1 MLSRSLLLLLLL
13 AFASVSCTGSRV
25 AVHLEQASIRTIDHA
40 TLFPRS
46 SVAQRDRSLR
56 HVLQLNIS
64 SQTDLLKYFE
74 ERHTQLQVR
83 CWVEGSKDGKEY
95 NGFSVGPI
103 AEKAIGE
110 TTSHHYTIYSFIDL
124 EADEVQYKSG
134 KPASTMDLRLARFDA
149 LKCHLLGVVKAP
161 VPYPKSNDF
170 IVSSSTFREL
180 LRPK

>member
-1 MLSRSLLLLLLL
+1 MLSRSLLLLL
-13 AFASVSCTGSRV
+13 AFASVSCTSSRV
-25 AVHLEQASIRTIDHA
+25 AVNLEQASIRTIDHA
-40 TLFPRS
+40 TLFPGS
-46 SVAQRDRSLR
+46 PVVQHDRSLR

-74 ERHTQLQVR
+74 DRHTQLRVR
-83 CWVEGSKDGKEY
+83 CWVEGSTDRKEY
-95 NGFSVGPI
+95 TGFAIGPI
-103 AEKAIGE
+103 TEKSIGE

-124 EADEVQYKSG
+124 EADDVQYKNG

-161 VPYPKSNDF
+161 VPYPQSNDL

-180 LRPK
+180 LRAE